1 MPAFLARIVSL
12 LLEKLKTI
20 VMRFFFGGRG
30 LGIGGIKINN
40 NKKKM
45 EYMASGLG
53 KTSLLCIQG
62 KIKPMLIK
70 SV

>member
-1 MPAFLARIVSL
+1 MTRIVSL
-12 LLEKLKTI
+12 LLEKLKTM

-30 LGIGGIKINN
+30 LGIGGIKINNN

>member
-1 MPAFLARIVSL
+1 MTRIVSL

-45 EYMASGLG
+45 EYMASGLS